1 MWMFVLLSPST
12 GRGHSHG
19 VLSTQYLIHFVIKA
33 VWFGPTPFDHS
44 HPTLTHPI
52 LMTRLKLWQKEKK
65 SLWTEAETQ
74 AKRRICKLE
83 LKSFTQ
89 QVFSTNQRFRVGYK
103 QGWFHQRC
111 SGYKWSTVHS
121 LSLIRKSEYNH
132 GTNNIPCLQPQ
143 GSEQF
148 TSSQER
154 ITKNDNQHGFFVLL
168 ILMV

>member
-19 VLSTQYLIHFVIKA
+19 VLSTQDLIHFVIKA

-89 QVFSTNQRFRVGYK
+89 QVFSTNQRLRVGYK
-103 QGWFHQRC
+103 QGWFHQSDQLSTAC
-111 SGYKWSTVHS
+111 LWSGNLNTTMAQTTFPVCNPRAQNSSHQARRELPRTTINTDS
-121 LSLIRKSEYNH
+121 LSS
-132 GTNNIPCLQPQ
+132 
-143 GSEQF
+143 
-148 TSSQER
+148 
-154 ITKNDNQHGFFVLL
+154 
-168 ILMV
+168 